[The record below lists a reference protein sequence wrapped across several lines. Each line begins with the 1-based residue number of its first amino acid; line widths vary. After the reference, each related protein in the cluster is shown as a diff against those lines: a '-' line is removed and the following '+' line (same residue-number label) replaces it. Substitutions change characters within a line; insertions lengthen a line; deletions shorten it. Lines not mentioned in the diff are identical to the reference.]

1 MTVVSSE
8 LSLSPASDPALRA
21 LETLERRVQDLV
33 TEILALRA
41 ALGSAERDAAGL
53 RDQLAERDERIA
65 ALQDQAD
72 NSDAVRSSVTERIE
86 ALLDRIREVE
96 TGE

>member
-1 MTVVSSE
+1 M
-8 LSLSPASDPALRA
+8 
-21 LETLERRVQDLV
+21 
-33 TEILALRA
+33 TEIRALRA